1 MMKKLLLL
9 SAAVFCGI
17 VITSFVN
24 KKAHLKSTGA
34 AVEGNASLLCT
45 VPAANA
51 ALFLP
56 APAAVM
62 VRKNVYNL
70 SAAEI
75 TSLKNGIA
83 AMKALPLTNTTS
95 WQYQAAIHGT
105 TLGNNL
111 PSWNSCQHGTQFFF
125 SWHRMYLYF
134 FERILRAKSGDPHL
148 TLPYWDYQSNPVL
161 PPDYRNSA
169 ATNTLYDGSRSP
181 SINGGGALGP
191 GIMTAINTSLTNI
204 PFFDFQSAI
213 EGPHGSVHVAIGGNM
228 GSVPTAA
235 LDPCFWLH
243 HTNIDRLWEV
253 WLRKCGGRSNP
264 PAGDPWMKQ
273 IYTFY
278 DEKGNAVNMT
288 GSQVLSTAASLNYR
302 YDLKP
307 TLRCDLK
314 LKWWIWK
321 WKWWELLRLPN
332 PVIINKP
339 LVKFSFREAP
349 QDNLKRFIEETKT
362 TKFNFASS
370 GQADKLFLQL
380 EDVKAE
386 KLPEGVVEI
395 YLNLKPGEAP
405 NPKSRSFA
413 GVLDLFTM
421 TGHTAHITA
430 DKQSLR
436 INISAAARSLGL
448 LPADLAKAEISFFV
462 RGNTFRQKEISTS
475 ANIQAGAI
483 TLGIE
488 KAVAEK

>member
-1 MMKKLLLL
+1 MRSCFLRYSNHQFCEKKIPFQ
-9 SAAVFCGI
+9 A
-17 VITSFVN
+17 SFVTVTDN
-24 KKAHLKSTGA
+24 A
-34 AVEGNASLLCT
+34 ALVCT
-45 VPAANA
+45 VPAAEA
-51 ALFLP
+51 AVFLP
-56 APAAVM
+56 APSAVM
-62 VRKNVYNL
+62 TRKNVYNL

-75 TSLKNGIA
+75 NSLKNGIA
-83 AMKALPLTNTTS
+83 AMKALPLTNTGS

-105 TLGNNL
+105 TLSNNL

-134 FERILRAKSGDPHL
+134 FERILRAKSGDPNL

-169 ATNTLYDGSRSP
+169 AGNTLYDGSRSA

-191 GIMTAINTSLTNI
+191 GIMTSINNSLTNI

-213 EGPHGSVHVAIGGNM
+213 EGPHGAVHVAIGGNM

-273 IYTFY
+273 VYTFY
-278 DEKGNAVNMT
+278 DEKGVAVNMT

-314 LKWWIWK
+314 LKWWIWQ

-332 PVIINKP
+332 PVIINQP

-349 QDNLKRFIEETKT
+349 QDNLKRFIDETKT
-362 TKFNFASS
+362 TKFNFTVT
-370 GQADKLFLQL
+370 GQADKLFVQL

-386 KLPEGVVEI
+386 KLPEGTIEI
-395 YLNLKPGEAP
+395 YLNLKPGEVP

-421 TGHTAHITA
+421 TGHTAHMTA
-430 DKQSLR
+430 DKRSLR
-436 INISAAARSLGL
+436 VNISAAARNLGL
-448 LPADLAKAEISFFV
+448 LPADLARAEISFYV
-462 RGNTFRQKEISTS
+462 RGNTFRQKEVSTTAS
-475 ANIQAGAI
+475 ILAASI